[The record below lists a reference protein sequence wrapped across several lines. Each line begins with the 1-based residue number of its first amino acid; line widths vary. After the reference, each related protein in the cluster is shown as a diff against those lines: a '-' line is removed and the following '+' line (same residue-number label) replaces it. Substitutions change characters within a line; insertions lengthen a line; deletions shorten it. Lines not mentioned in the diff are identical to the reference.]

1 MRYLFLTYGAP
12 GSGKSTFIQNNH
24 LEKYTVAT
32 DNVRELAGS
41 FQTRLEAD
49 ELNGY
54 AIASANE
61 TFVWQT
67 VYKMVEHRMQAGITT
82 FVDLITFIR
91 ILVDRV

>member
-49 ELNGY
+49 ELNG
-54 AIASANE
+54 
-61 TFVWQT
+61 
-67 VYKMVEHRMQAGITT
+67 
-82 FVDLITFIR
+82 
-91 ILVDRV
+91 